1 MKLGGTVTGAW
12 SSPEEWKEL
21 LIKSRFAAVTC
32 PVDSAAPRQLARD
45 YFDAAREA
53 GAAIAEVGVWK
64 NVLSTEEKERV
75 AALKYAREQLA
86 FADEMGVPCCVNIAG
101 CRGSRWDG
109 AYPDNYSRDAY
120 DLIVET
126 VRGIIDAVRPRRAFY
141 TLEPMPW
148 MVPDG
153 PDEYLKLIR
162 DVGRE
167 QFGAHMDFVNMINS
181 PRRSLL
187 AVPFIDE
194 CFGKLAPWIKS
205 THLKDTVMET
215 PFTAVI
221 RETAPGRGTLDYTR
235 VLPVIAAHLPQDAP
249 VLLEHMG
256 SFKEYAA
263 AYDHVAAAAA
273 QAGIPVR

>member
-12 SSPEEWKEL
+12 LTPEEWKKL
-21 LIKSRFAAVTC
+21 LIRSRFAAVTC
-32 PVDSAAPRQLARD
+32 PVDSTAPKSLARD
-45 YFDAAREA
+45 YFDAAGEA
-53 GAAIAEVGVWK
+53 CAVIAEVGIWK
-64 NVLSTEEKERV
+64 NVLSIDDKERS
-75 AALKYAREQLA
+75 AALAYAKAQLA

-109 AYPDNYSRDAY
+109 AYPENYSEDTY

-187 AVPFIDE
+187 AVSFIGE
-194 CFGKLAPWIKS
+194 CFSKLAPWIRS
-205 THLKDTVMET
+205 THLKDTVLEA

-235 VLPVIAAHLPQDAP
+235 VLSIIARHLPPDAP

-256 SFKEYAA
+256 SFEEYAV

-273 QAGIPVR
+273 LAGIPVR